1 VSGLVPEGDAPMP
14 LDRARVLAAGDDI
27 TIVGISHMALECV
40 RAGKVLAT
48 AGISAEIIDPVALA
62 PLDVETIAAS
72 ARRTG
77 RLLVVDTGWLACG
90 AAGEI
95 VLRVLERLAGE
106 RAISIARMGYLPTPC
121 PTTKPLE
128 NLFYPTAATI
138 AARAADLIGVPL
150 DPAACA
156 APPAHEIQEFR
167 GPF

>member
-1 VSGLVPEGDAPMP
+1 VPFG
-14 LDRARVLAAGDDI
+14 RARVLSEGGDI

-40 RAGKVLAT
+40 RAKHLLTGK
-48 AGISAEIIDPVALA
+48 GIAAEVIDPVCLA

-95 VLRVLERLAGE
+95 ILRVLEAGVPALA
-106 RAISIARMGYLPTPC
+106 SARMGYLPTPC
-121 PTTKPLE
+121 PTTKKLE
-128 NLFYPTAATI
+128 NLFYPSAQTI
-138 AARAADLIGVPL
+138 AEQALAMVRGNDEPGDWDMTLAA
-150 DPAACA
+150 AS
-156 APPAHEIQEFR
+156 EITEFR